1 MEAIIGQNA
10 DVGRKPKG
18 HVKRT
23 FSLPPVV
30 SEELDKFADEQD
42 RDYSIVVV
50 RALEAYLP
58 ALKGKKTEDEPGSPE
73 S

>member
-30 SEELDKFADEQD
+30 SEELDKFADEND
-42 RDYSIVVV
+42 RDFSIVVT

-58 ALKGKKTEDEPGSPE
+58 ALNGQKSSEEPE
-73 S
+73 